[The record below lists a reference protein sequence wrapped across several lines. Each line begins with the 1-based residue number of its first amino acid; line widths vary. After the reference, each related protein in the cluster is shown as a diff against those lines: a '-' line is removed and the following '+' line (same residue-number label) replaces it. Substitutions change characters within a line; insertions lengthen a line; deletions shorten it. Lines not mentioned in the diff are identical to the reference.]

1 MYYSFIRLKDRE
13 RDTQIYLSV
22 SERKERLLR
31 EGFVEELP
39 GDCNS
44 FQRALEKNPGCCICS
59 VGVPGL

>member
-1 MYYSFIRLKDRE
+1 MYYSFIKLKDRE

-31 EGFVEELP
+31 EGFVKELL
-39 GDCNS
+39 GDYNS
-44 FQRALEKNPGCCICS
+44 FQRVLKKNRSCCICS